1 MRELIRRHGNDRA
14 TLTGREGIT
23 GTMMTKLSDLGP
35 PIAGTRHGE
44 PVKHEGEHFYSCP
57 TCGQA
62 VDSARSSTGHLA
74 RTAWSHSTGV
84 RFMRPNRKMARGI
97 GIGDEVA
104 ITATV
109 LRRVSEDRVSVSIP
123 SYNFPHSIVDRM
135 ANKGQNIELIGEVT
149 SIDDEA
155 GKVTINLRPL
165 MTVDLDQVR
174 LVTGYKPPHRRAT
187 LGDTPD

>member
-1 MRELIRRHGNDRA
+1 
-14 TLTGREGIT
+14 
-23 GTMMTKLSDLGP
+23 
-35 PIAGTRHGE
+35 
-44 PVKHEGEHFYSCP
+44 
-57 TCGQA
+57 
-62 VDSARSSTGHLA
+62 
-74 RTAWSHSTGV
+74 
-84 RFMRPNRKMARGI
+84 MRPNRKMARGI